1 MPRKSSQVKRI
12 KRDIIE
18 VSDESEKEWYDQ
30 QKELKKNKTEELL
43 ERGKHLDDY
52 KSWGGTYLCI
62 GDMKA
67 VVPGKSDDDY
77 KLWGGTYL
85 RIGDMKA
92 VIPGK
97 SDDDYKSWGGTFLC
111 IDDMKAVIPE
121 KSDDDQ
127 RKILHHE

>member
-1 MPRKSSQVKRI
+1 
-12 KRDIIE
+12 
-18 VSDESEKEWYDQ
+18 
-30 QKELKKNKTEELL
+30 
-43 ERGKHLDDY
+43 
-52 KSWGGTYLCI
+52 
-62 GDMKA
+62 
-67 VVPGKSDDDY
+67 
-77 KLWGGTYL
+77 
-85 RIGDMKA
+85 MKA